1 MQTQVKEGQ
10 QIVIDTWL
18 KELQQENVDGMTVS
32 TLIAFA
38 STMGSEKNN
47 HQCNEPVGF
56 FIVT

>member
-1 MQTQVKEGQ
+1 
-10 QIVIDTWL
+10 
-18 KELQQENVDGMTVS
+18 MTVS

-56 FIVT
+56 FMVR